1 MQIHYFE
8 NEGGPV
14 IGSANGKV
22 IRRAKH
28 ARWTWL
34 RDFPSMKYS
43 VL

>member
-22 IRRAKH
+22 IRRDGCVF
-28 ARWTWL
+28 
-34 RDFPSMKYS
+34 RD
-43 VL
+43 L